1 MTDRD
6 RWPDDPNA
14 AAPRA
19 ARKQSGGC
27 GKLTLVILGLG
38 MLSLLLCCG
47 AGTWFTWTLWPNVD
61 NNPAAVAEMA
71 GKILELKVP
80 DGFEP
85 EVAVSSNNFLWTMRV
100 ATFQRPD
107 KKGVLILGAVEI
119 KFAQNNKSM
128 DFQNSV
134 NGNKQPKDLKIRK
147 TEEREFEVQGKKIA
161 FRFSEATETET
172 NQEIRVVEGELPA
185 PGGTKFLKLYMH
197 ADEYSDEI
205 AEELIKSIR

>member
-14 AAPRA
+14 SSPPAAK
-19 ARKQSGGC
+19 KQSGGC

-47 AGTWFTWTLWPNVD
+47 AGSWFTWTLWPNID
-61 NNPAAVAEMA
+61 NNPAAVTEMA

-80 DGFEP
+80 EGFDP

-119 KFAQNNKSM
+119 KFAQNKPV

-134 NGNKQPKDLKIRK
+134 NGSKQPKDLKIRK
-147 TEEREFEVQGKKIA
+147 TDEREFEVQGKKVA

-172 NQEIRVVEGELPA
+172 NQEIRMVEGEFPTQ
-185 PGGTKFLKLYMH
+185 GGTKFLKLYMH
-197 ADEYSDEI
+197 AEEYRDEI
-205 AEELIKSIR
+205 AEALIESIR